1 MAILV
6 TGGAGFIGSHLIER
20 LLAETDEQIFALDDF
35 NDYYDPAIKRAN
47 AELYRDSYRVLSSDF
62 GTNDSFCDP
71 ANMKELFSENPISH
85 VVHLGAH
92 AGVRPSVARP
102 LDFQQVNVCGTLQ
115 LLEMARQFPVKR
127 FVFASSSTVYGS
139 GATSPFQEDAPLGV
153 PMCPYGVSKR
163 CAELYALNYCQL
175 HNVPVVVLRLFSVY
189 GPRLR
194 PDLAMSIF
202 AKAILSGE
210 SFPLFGDG
218 SIRRDFT
225 HVSDICD
232 GIMAALFRDNVVG
245 ETINL
250 GNSEPIAMRDVIG
263 KLETAFGKWATID
276 TQPACREE
284 MPITC
289 ADVTKARRLLGYDPK
304 VSFDDGVVEFAD
316 WYREAHVE
324 QPA

>member
-20 LLAETDEQIFALDDF
+20 LLAETDQDIIAVDNF

-47 AELYRDSYRVLSSDF
+47 AALYDGNLRVMFCEMD
-62 GTNDSFCDP
+62 FCDP
-71 ANMKELFSENPISH
+71 NALFTLFCTEQTISH

-92 AGVRPSVARP
+92 AGVRPSVERP
-102 LDFQQVNVCGTLQ
+102 CDFQEVNVGGTLN
-115 LLEMARQFPVKR
+115 LLFAVNEFPVKR

-139 GATSPFQEDAPLGV
+139 GAVSPFREDAPLGV

-175 HNVPVVVLRLFSVY
+175 HNVPVVILRLFSVY

-202 AKAILSGE
+202 AKAILAGE

-218 SIRRDFT
+218 STKRDFT

-232 GIMAALFRDNVVG
+232 GIIAALFHDNVVG

-250 GNSEPIAMRDVIG
+250 GNRDPITMHEVITRLEASLG
-263 KLETAFGKWATID
+263 KDAIID
-276 TQPACREE
+276 RQPACREE

-289 ADVTKARRLLGYDPK
+289 ADVTKARQLLGYDPK
-304 VSFDDGVVEFAD
+304 VSFDDGVREFAD
-316 WYREAHVE
+316 WYREAHANQLV
-324 QPA
+324 